1 MRACV
6 RACACVF
13 VCACVCACACMCVW
27 CVCVWCVC
35 GVCVEREVSVT
46 YSMYSMYMAELLTY
60 GLDSLV
66 QKAP

>member
-1 MRACV
+1 MRVCVHVRVCLCV
-6 RACACVF
+6 RVYARVH
-13 VCACVCACACMCVW
+13 V
-27 CVCVWCVC
+27 CVC

-46 YSMYSMYMAELLTY
+46 YSMYKAELLTY